1 MNSRTFTKW
10 LTRITPTRLFAV
22 LSLIVVGLITAALS
36 FGISYYLRKDLLDHE
51 WGITRD
57 FIQTEAEFHLT
68 PSDFDDSSSLTAQ
81 EHFRI
86 FYQQTVM
93 MPEIVR
99 VKIWDRTGMVIWS
112 DEKRLIG
119 QRFPHNAHFASAIA
133 GRTMVNLGEAKKK
146 ENVYERG
153 EFPRLVEVYV
163 PIVFP
168 GTSRPAGVVE
178 TYKVPERVF
187 ANIRKGQITV
197 ASSALAGGILL
208 YLSLFWIFRRA
219 TRQIEAQH
227 QALEQRTQE
236 IASTH
241 RRLVEVQD
249 QFRKAERLAAVGRVM
264 AAVTHGLR
272 SPLAN
277 IRASAQVV
285 MLDLK
290 EGKTSSLGPKNLAN
304 IMAEVDRLEVR
315 LKELLQFIRPADRQ
329 SSPVDLNTVLH
340 TTLQMV
346 GGRIEKSHVQVD
358 EQLAPVLPPI
368 MGDKIL
374 IEQVFLSLIDNAI
387 DAMPNGGTITLITGV
402 KQENGS
408 SQVLAEVRDT
418 GVGIPQEEMPKI
430 LESFYTTKAKGTG
443 LGLAIA
449 RRFTEAYG
457 GSLSVSSRPGEGA
470 TFCVAF
476 PVERGI

>member
-10 LTRITPTRLFAV
+10 LPRITPTRLFAI
-22 LSLIVVGLITAALS
+22 LSLVVVGLITAALS
-36 FGISYYLRKDLLDHE
+36 FGISYYLRKDLLDRE
-51 WGITRD
+51 WKVTAD
-57 FIQTEAEFHLT
+57 FIRTEAAYHLT

-86 FYQQTVM
+86 FYQQIVI
-93 MPEIVR
+93 MPEIRR
-99 VKIWDRTGMVIWS
+99 VKIYDPTTAVIWS
-112 DEKRLIG
+112 DEVRLIG
-119 QRFPHNAHFASAIA
+119 QRFPDNPHLVGAIA
-133 GRTMVNLGEAKKK
+133 GRTVVNLGEAKKR
-146 ENVYERG
+146 EHMYERD
-153 EFPRLVEVYV
+153 EFPYLVEVYV
-163 PIVFP
+163 PIVLP
-168 GTSRPAGVVE
+168 GTSRLAGVVE
-178 TYKVPERVF
+178 TYKVPEGVF
-187 ANIRKGQITV
+187 ANIRKGQTTV
-197 ASSALAGGILL
+197 ASTALAGVILL

-241 RRLVEVQD
+241 KRLVEVQD
-249 QFRKAERLAAVGRVM
+249 QFRRAERLAAVGRVM

-272 SPLAN
+272 NPLAN

-290 EGKTSSLGPKNLAN
+290 EGKVSSLGTENLAN
-304 IMAEVDRLEVR
+304 IMGEVDRLEVR

-329 SSPVDLNTVLH
+329 SSPVDLNKVLH

-368 MGDKIL
+368 MGDQIL

-418 GVGIPQEEMPKI
+418 GVGIPQEEIPKI

-457 GSLSVSSRPGEGA
+457 GTLSVSSRAGEGA
-470 TFCVAF
+470 SFRVVF